1 MMGDP
6 DYTVKSLLRRIRN
19 LAIDEEN
26 LLVNLRCINGYS
38 AAGHSRHAMTGA
50 IPKNYLKLTE
60 REGHMVKRCPF
71 FYWN

>member
-6 DYTVKSLLRRIRN
+6 DYTVESLLRRIRN
-19 LAIDEEN
+19 LAVDKQN
-26 LLVNLRCINGYS
+26 FLVNLRCINWCSGAS
-38 AAGHSRHAMTGA
+38 RSRHAMIGA